1 MTTRFEMTIED
12 IAVPAGLAVLFCW
25 TYILLPLAF
34 YHS

>member
-1 MTTRFEMTIED
+1 MSETI
-12 IAVPAGLAVLFCW
+12 IVLSGLAGLFCW